1 MGDRPPDTC
10 ATRTDAGSTRAN
22 LQRSCTYSVAAPA
35 SGRTTP
41 YELRAAP
48 RLPRVIVGIATALP
62 RVIVGIATARAAT
75 CHRRGRDGARRSE
88 IDFIQIG
95 APDPPRPELDMI
107 ERARHRS
114 VRSFTHAVRSCAE
127 APG

>member
-1 MGDRPPDTC
+1 M
-10 ATRTDAGSTRAN
+10 S
-22 LQRSCTYSVAAPA
+22 
-35 SGRTTP
+35 
-41 YELRAAP
+41 
-48 RLPRVIVGIATALP
+48 
-62 RVIVGIATARAAT
+62 AT
-75 CHRRGRDGARRSE
+75 CHRRDRDGAALRSATCHRRSE
-88 IDFIQIG
+88 INFIQIG